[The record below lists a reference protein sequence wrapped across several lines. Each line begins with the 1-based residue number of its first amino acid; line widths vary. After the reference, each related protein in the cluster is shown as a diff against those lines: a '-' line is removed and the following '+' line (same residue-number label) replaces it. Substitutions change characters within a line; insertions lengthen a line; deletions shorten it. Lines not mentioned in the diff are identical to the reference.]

1 MYPQHLEQRL
11 RAELDRKAAGVVLSA
26 EAQSR
31 LERRLRRQA
40 WRRGGLAGLAL
51 ATVVILASLAV
62 PSWRGLQRDTTL
74 GSVPGNSWR
83 VLAPAPLSPRS
94 LAAAVW
100 TGTRMLVWGGTGT
113 QRVGNGIAH
122 KGLADGAAYLPRLD
136 RWTPI
141 APAPLPGMVAPV
153 AVWTGTRMLV
163 WGAGDEAAT
172 TAGAAYDPTTD
183 TWQPI
188 ASAPLSARSAATG
201 MWTGSELLVWGGW
214 AHKTDTTPS
223 GNVVDGAAYD
233 PAANTWR
240 RLPDAPLPAGGAQTA
255 AWTGSALVAFTF
267 SGDRDPLCGGAA
279 YNPAAN
285 SWRRLAACPFDQLL
299 NAQGAKAVWT
309 GNEVLLVQHPD
320 DVLTPQTQ
328 RAWRRPVYAA
338 YDPAT
343 DTWRRPAAKPAGVN
357 AGLQFV
363 WTGRELLLVN
373 ADNSENAALAR
384 KGAAYDPSQ
393 DRWRSLPDA
402 PFALASSATVWTES
416 DAVFWGGIATAGRPT
431 NPGSL
436 DTTGMAY
443 RPGR

>member
-11 RAELDRKAAGVVLSA
+11 RAELDRKAAGAVLSA
-26 EAQSR
+26 EAPSR

-40 WRRGGLAGLAL
+40 WRRGGLGL
-51 ATVVILASLAV
+51 ATVVILASLAL
-62 PSWRGLQRDTTL
+62 PSLRGLQRDTTL

-94 LAAAVW
+94 VAAAVW
-100 TGTRMLVWGGTGT
+100 TGTRMLVWGGAGT
-113 QRVGNGIAH
+113 QRVGNGIAL
-122 KGLADGAAYLPRLD
+122 KGLADGAAYVPRLD
-136 RWTPI
+136 RWTRI

-163 WGAGDEAAT
+163 WGAADEAAT
-172 TAGAAYDPTTD
+172 TAGAAYDPATD

-188 ASAPLSARSAATG
+188 APAPLSARSAATG
-201 MWTGSELLVWGGW
+201 VWTGSELLVWGGW
-214 AHKTDTTPS
+214 APKTNTTPS

-240 RLPDAPLPAGGAQTA
+240 RLPDAPLPAGRAQTT

-267 SGDRDPLCGGAA
+267 SGDRDPLCVGAA
-279 YNPAAN
+279 YHPVAN

-338 YDPAT
+338 YNPAT

-357 AGLQFV
+357 AGQQYV

-384 KGAAYDPSQ
+384 KGAAYDPSR

-402 PFALASSATVWTES
+402 PFALASSATVWTGS
-416 DAVFWGGIATAGRPT
+416 DAVFWGGIATAGRSP

-436 DTTGMAY
+436 DNTGMAY
-443 RPGR
+443 RPGK

>member
-1 MYPQHLEQRL
+1 MHPQHLEQRL
-11 RAELDRKAAGVVLSA
+11 RAELRRKAADAALSA
-26 EAQSR
+26 EARPR

-40 WRRGGLAGLAL
+40 WRRGGLAGLSLAAL
-51 ATVVILASLAV
+51 VILAGLAL
-62 PSWRGLQRDTTL
+62 PALRGLQRGTTL

-94 LAAAVW
+94 VAPAVW
-100 TGTRMLVWGGTGT
+100 TGTRMLVWGGAGS
-113 QRVGNGIAH
+113 QRVGNGIRL
-122 KGLADGAAYLPRLD
+122 KGLADGAAYAPRLD
-136 RWTPI
+136 RWTRI
-141 APAPLPGMVAPV
+141 APAPLPGMIAPV

-163 WGAGDEAAT
+163 WGAADMTAT
-172 TAGAAYDPTTD
+172 TAGAAYDPVTD

-188 ASAPLSARSAATG
+188 EPAPLPARSAATG
-201 MWTGSELLVWGGW
+201 VWTGGELLVWGGW
-214 AHKTDTTPS
+214 AHRTDTSP
-223 GNVVDGAAYD
+223 GGDVVDGAAYD
-233 PAANTWR
+233 PATDTWR

-267 SGDRDPLCGGAA
+267 SGDRDPVCVGAA
-279 YNPAAN
+279 YTPVTN
-285 SWRRLAACPFDQLL
+285 SWRRLAACPFDRLL
-299 NAQGAKAVWT
+299 NAAGARAVWT

-338 YDPAT
+338 YNPST
-343 DTWRRPAAKPAGVN
+343 GTWRRPAAKPAGVN
-357 AGLQFV
+357 AGMQFV

-384 KGAAYDPSQ
+384 KGAAYDPSR

-402 PFALASSATVWTES
+402 PFALASSATVWTGS
-416 DAVFWGGIATAGRPT
+416 DAVFWGGVATAGRSPS
-431 NPGSL
+431 PSSL
-436 DTTGMAY
+436 DNTGMAY